1 MGLFDDNYYKGGGRR
16 KGFSEGRRASGRDRR
31 RFARSAGY
39 REDRGRSGIRTAAI
53 SAILAS
59 LLTGLLL
66 FGLFTTF
73 LLPKLN
79 GAALNSASASA
90 SAYNPYDR
98 IVQAAAAVRPAV
110 VSVVNH
116 RAAKTEDESE
126 ESLEG
131 AALGSGVVFQKDGK
145 EAYVITNHHVVAGGQ
160 ELEAVLVDGTSLK
173 AQLVGSDVITDVAVL
188 KIDGS
193 KVKAVAQIG
202 DSDRLDLGETV
213 IALGNPLG
221 LGDTLTS
228 GIVSYPKRMMPVSLN
243 EDGVYDWEQQVIQT
257 DAAINEGNSG
267 GALVDLNGKL
277 IGINT
282 MKISSTGVEGIGFA
296 IPINQVMATVDELLK
311 NGKISRPYLGVYSLD
326 LNNPYA
332 PLGEEQVSNLKLP
345 SEIKKGVVVLES
357 LGPAQEAGIQ
367 LNDVIVGFDNQ
378 SIDSTLMLRKYL
390 YERKQIGDKMKVT
403 YYREGKKQTVSVTLG
418 ERPEAEK

>member
-1 MGLFDDNYYKGGGRR
+1 MGLFDDNYYRGGGRR
-16 KGFSEGRRASGRDRR
+16 KGFSEGRGTSGRGRR
-31 RFARSAGY
+31 RSARSAGY
-39 REDRGRSGIRTAAI
+39 GESRGRSGIRTAAL
-53 SAILAS
+53 SAVLAS
-59 LLTGLLL
+59 LLTALLL

-79 GAALNSASASA
+79 GAALNSTSASA

-126 ESLEG
+126 ESMEG

-145 EAYVITNHHVVAGGQ
+145 DAYVITNHHVVAGGQ
-160 ELEAVLVDGTSLK
+160 ALEAVLVDGTSLK

-193 KVKAVAQIG
+193 KVKAVAQVG

-228 GIVSYPKRMMPVSLN
+228 GIVSYPKRVMPVSLN

-296 IPINQVMATVDELLK
+296 IPINQVMATADELLK

-357 LGPAQEAGIQ
+357 LGPAKDAGIQ

-403 YYREGKKQTVSVTLG
+403 YYREGKKQTASVTLG

>member
-1 MGLFDDNYYKGGGRR
+1 MGLFDDKYYGGSGRR
-16 KGFSEGRRASGRDRR
+16 QGFSERRIGSKRSRR
-31 RFARSAGY
+31 TRGFAGSAGY
-39 REDRGRSGIRTAAI
+39 GRDRGRSGIRTAAI
-53 SAILAS
+53 SAVLAS

-66 FGLFTTF
+66 LGLFATF
-73 LLPKLN
+73 VLPKLN
-79 GAALNSASASA
+79 VTALNSASASGHD
-90 SAYNPYDR
+90 PYDR
-98 IVQAAAAVRPAV
+98 IVQAAASVRPAV
-110 VSVVNH
+110 VSIVNH
-116 RAAKTEDESE
+116 RTAVGEDED
-126 ESLEG
+126 SLEG
-131 AALGSGVVFQKDGK
+131 TALGSGVVFQKSGG

-188 KIDGS
+188 KVEAS
-193 KVKAVAQIG
+193 KVAAVAQIG
-202 DSDRLDLGETV
+202 DSDQLDLGETV

-228 GIVSYPKRMMPVSLN
+228 GIVSYPKRLMPVSLN

-282 MKISSTGVEGIGFA
+282 MKIASTGVEGIGFA
-296 IPINQVMATVDELLK
+296 IPINQVMKTADELLK

-332 PLGEEQVSNLKLP
+332 PLAEDQVDKLQLP
-345 SEIKKGVVVLES
+345 SGIKKGVVVLES
-357 LGPAQEAGIQ
+357 LGPAKDAGIQ
-367 LNDVIVGFDNQ
+367 LNDVIVGFDSQ

-390 YERKQIGDKMKVT
+390 YERKQIGDKMKIT
-403 YYREGKKQTVSVTLG
+403 YYRDGKKATANVTLG
-418 ERPEAEK
+418 ERPEADKQ

>member
-1 MGLFDDNYYKGGGRR
+1 MGLFDDKYYGGSGRR
-16 KGFSEGRRASGRDRR
+16 RGFSERRAGSRRDRR
-31 RFARSAGY
+31 TRGYARSGSY
-39 REDRGRSGIRTAAI
+39 GSERGRLGVRTAVI
-53 SAILAS
+53 SAVLAS

-66 FGLFTTF
+66 LALFTTF
-73 LLPKLN
+73 VLPKLN
-79 GAALNSASASA
+79 ATGFSSATASAQD
-90 SAYNPYDR
+90 PYDR

-110 VSVVNH
+110 VSIVNH
-116 RAAKTEDESE
+116 RTASE
-126 ESLEG
+126 EGESSMEG
-131 AALGSGVVFQKDGK
+131 AALGSGVVFQKSGSD
-145 EAYVITNHHVVAGGQ
+145 AYVITNHHVVAGGQ
-160 ELEAVLVDGTSLK
+160 ELEAVLVDGTTLK
-173 AQLVGSDVITDVAVL
+173 AELVGSDVITDVAVL
-188 KIDGS
+188 KVKAS
-193 KVKAVAQIG
+193 KVRGVAQIG
-202 DSDRLDLGETV
+202 NSDQLDLGETV

-228 GIVSYPKRMMPVSLN
+228 GIVSYPKRVMPVSLN

-282 MKISSTGVEGIGFA
+282 MKIASTGVEGIGFA
-296 IPINQVMATVDELLK
+296 IPINQVMATADELLK

-332 PLGEEQVSNLKLP
+332 PLGEEQMNKLKLP
-345 SEIKKGVVVLES
+345 GDIKKGVVVLES
-357 LGPAQEAGIQ
+357 LGPAKDAGIQ

-390 YERKQIGDKMKVT
+390 YERKQIGDKMKIT
-403 YYREGKKQTVSVTLG
+403 YYREGKKQTAAVTLG
-418 ERPEAEK
+418 ERPEAANQ

>member
-1 MGLFDDNYYKGGGRR
+1 MGLFDDNYYRGGGRR
-16 KGFSEGRRASGRDRR
+16 KGFSEGRGASARDRR
-31 RFARSAGY
+31 RSARSAGY
-39 REDRGRSGIRTAAI
+39 GESRGRSGIRTAAI
-53 SAILAS
+53 SAVLAS

-73 LLPKLN
+73 LLPKLD
-79 GAALNSASASA
+79 GAALNSVSA

-116 RAAKTEDESE
+116 RAATAKGEDE
-126 ESLEG
+126 ESMEG
-131 AALGSGVVFQKDGK
+131 AALGSGVVFQKNGK
-145 EAYVITNHHVVAGGQ
+145 DAYVITNHHVVAGGQ
-160 ELEAVLVDGTSLK
+160 ALEAVLVDGTSLK

-193 KVKAVAQIG
+193 KVKAVAQVG

-228 GIVSYPKRMMPVSLN
+228 GIVSYPKRVMPVSLN

-296 IPINQVMATVDELLK
+296 IPINQVMATAEELLK

-357 LGPAQEAGIQ
+357 LGPAQDAGIQ

-403 YYREGKKQTVSVTLG
+403 YYREGKKQTASVTLG
-418 ERPEAEK
+418 ERPEADQQ